1 MSVDPNAPSAIF
13 VHALV
18 GELPTVDQLQCLDP
32 RWTEPVRAAL
42 DATPE
47 DRRAAL
53 LLAKSGVADVDR
65 LVAVLRGN
73 PAPPDRP
80 WPDPVPF
87 DGPVLP
93 SFPCE
98 VLPDWLG
105 SFVRA
110 EARATQTPPDLAG
123 LLSLAV
129 LASTLAGRILVRPWG
144 DWLEPLNL
152 FCMVVLPPGHRKS
165 AVFASVTQPLQQFEA
180 DATTA
185 TAPHIARARRAR
197 HAAQQALT
205 RAQDAAALA
214 PDDRRP
220 ELLALVEHRAD
231 ELAAVEVPVL
241 PRLIADDCS
250 PERLAMLLHEQG
262 GRFAILSPEGGI
274 FDLIAGRYSTTGAP
288 NLDHYLKGHAGDPI
302 VVDRVGRPGEIIPR
316 PALTIGLTVQPEVLR
331 GLIVRPG
338 FLGRGLLA
346 RFLYAVP
353 NAILGCRDVDAQ
365 PVPDS
370 LRTDYHHRIRA
381 LLTLTHP
388 DLLSRSSLPQNP
400 APKTQNP
407 ALVLPFSEPAA
418 VRLRDFARA
427 VEPRLAPDGD
437 LDPLVDWASKLVGA
451 VARIAALLHLASLDL
466 PLPHNPPPITQDPV
480 DAAVILADYLIAH
493 AHAAYAAMGADP
505 TIAHLPVLLAWL
517 RRSGLQMFSR
527 RDAQRAVGPRLRSA
541 ADLDVALAELERHGY
556 IRSKCVDRA
565 AFGRPRGPAYDVH
578 PSLLRA

>member
-1 MSVDPNAPSAIF
+1 MSVDPNAPSSIF

-18 GELPTVDQLQCLDP
+18 GELPTPDQLQHLDP
-32 RWTEPVRAAL
+32 RWVEPVQAAL

-47 DRRAAL
+47 NRRAAL

-73 PAPPDRP
+73 PARPDRP

-98 VLPDWLG
+98 ILPDWLG

-129 LASTLAGRILVRPWG
+129 LASTLAGRVLLRPWG

-220 ELLALVEHRAD
+220 ELLALVERRAD

-262 GRFAILSPEGGI
+262 GRLAILSPEGGI

-370 LRTDYHHRIRA
+370 LRADYHRRIRA
-381 LLTLTHP
+381 LLALTHP
-388 DLLSRSSLPQNP
+388 DLLLRSSLP
-400 APKTQNP
+400 QNP
-407 ALVLPFSEPAA
+407 ALVLPFSEPAT

-451 VARIAALLHLASLDL
+451 VARIAGLLHLASLAQ
-466 PLPHNPPPITQDPV
+466 PLPPSPCEGEGLGLGVSSV

-493 AHAAYAAMGADP
+493 ARAAYAAMGADP

-517 RRSGLQMFSR
+517 RRSGLQVFSR

-541 ADLDVALAELERHGY
+541 ADLDVALAELEQHGY

-565 AFGRPRGPAYDVH
+565 AFGRPRGPAYEVH
-578 PSLLRA
+578 PSLVRA